1 MNPFTYEYPVHVH
14 FGAGSLEKA
23 LVSELPKYGKHVLLA
38 YGGGSI
44 KRTGLYDKLKSLL
57 AVAGKEV
64 YDFGGIMSNP
74 TYAKV
79 QEGAKLARE
88 HKVDFIL
95 AVIHPAL
102 YRHLA
107 KAAPQQFARLAT
119 EVFGVDAAG
128 RSEAELALALPE
140 ALAAFIKEIGMPTTL
155 AELGITDDAIL
166 RKTAD
171 TCILTPG
178 CAKKFTRDE
187 VYAILQECK

>member
-1 MNPFTYEYPVHVH
+1 MRSVIRNLRRVVKDEKDVEARSELAWASAMAENGSLKLCKVTDIQAHMIEHQLGAFTNCNH
-14 FGAGSLEKA
+14 GAG
-23 LVSELPKYGKHVLLA
+23 
-38 YGGGSI
+38 
-44 KRTGLYDKLKSLL
+44 
-57 AVAGKEV
+57 
-64 YDFGGIMSNP
+64 
-74 TYAKV
+74 
-79 QEGAKLARE
+79 
-88 HKVDFIL
+88 L

>member
-1 MNPFTYEYPVHVH
+1 MRSVIRNLRRVVKDEKDVEARSELAWASAMAENGILKLGKVTDFQAHMIEHQLGAFTNCNH
-14 FGAGSLEKA
+14 GAG
-23 LVSELPKYGKHVLLA
+23 
-38 YGGGSI
+38 
-44 KRTGLYDKLKSLL
+44 
-57 AVAGKEV
+57 
-64 YDFGGIMSNP
+64 
-74 TYAKV
+74 
-79 QEGAKLARE
+79 
-88 HKVDFIL
+88 L

-178 CAKKFTRDE
+178 CAKNLTRDE